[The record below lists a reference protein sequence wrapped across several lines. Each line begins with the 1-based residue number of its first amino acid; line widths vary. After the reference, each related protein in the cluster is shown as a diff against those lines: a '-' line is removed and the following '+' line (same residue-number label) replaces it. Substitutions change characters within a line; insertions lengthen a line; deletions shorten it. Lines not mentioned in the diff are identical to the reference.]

1 MIFSRNN
8 SYILA
13 KYDVRGGIILTL
25 KKICMAENESEE
37 NKILIFYRY
46 FSLFVTSFF
55 YLIGNSEHLIQKKL
69 FIIACI
75 SVSAVILNF
84 LYIKNEGSYKKI
96 NILVLIETLGNSFLL
111 IPSGGM
117 NSPYIWYALNT
128 ILITSIKLNKWYCW
142 ANLFVYLF
150 SSTVISYLIFG
161 EIELMNPINKEF
173 NLILS
178 FILITAAIQILSKY
192 IKEIKNDRE
201 KLVKTNNELQLASKK
216 VKESMNNIMDIYETV
231 HFFTAEKNKKDLID
245 LMINYIKELTV
256 VKNPFFIDLSS
267 EKNEIFIN
275 DENSEFNLLKEN
287 LKNKI
292 LKDLNSFLY
301 NEDPIEVKMEN
312 KRFMIIVVKSSY
324 RTYGILGFEIE
335 EGNGTAI
342 YKESMERIRFFKEL
356 GAIAFERAYLEEVNE
371 QLLINEEQN
380 RIANEIHDSVL
391 QKLFSVSCGIFGLMK
406 NIEKLDESKVK
417 EELNTI
423 RDSIDSAMKEL
434 RHTIYGLSWEKDG
447 INSFEED
454 IFEYINQTK
463 KLNNADITFDV
474 TGNMEFLSLI
484 QKKAIYRIICEGI
497 GNAVHH
503 GKADHISVSLN
514 IEPKNNLLRIAD
526 NGKGFNTN
534 GIKNNKGSGLGIKN
548 LYYLTESLNG
558 EINITSKT
566 GIGTEINITIPNNIM
581 VIERKNA
588 V

>member
-1 MIFSRNN
+1 M
-8 SYILA
+8 
-13 KYDVRGGIILTL
+13 TL
-25 KKICMAENESEE
+25 KKICMTEGESEE

-55 YLIGNSEHLIQKKL
+55 YFIGNTEHLIQKKL

-84 LYIKNEGSYKKI
+84 LYIKNENSNKKI
-96 NILVLIETLGNSFLL
+96 NVLVLIETLSNSFLL
-111 IPSGGM
+111 IPSGGI
-117 NSPYIWYALNT
+117 NSPYIWYTLNT

-161 EIELMNPINKEF
+161 GIELMDPINKEF

-178 FILITAAIQILSKY
+178 LILITAAIQILSKY
-192 IKEIKNDRE
+192 IKEIKNDKE
-201 KLVKTNNELQLASKK
+201 KLAK
-216 VKESMNNIMDIYETV
+216 
-231 HFFTAEKNKKDLID
+231 
-245 LMINYIKELTV
+245 IN
-256 VKNPFFIDLSS
+256 
-267 EKNEIFIN
+267 
-275 DENSEFNLLKEN
+275 
-287 LKNKI
+287 
-292 LKDLNSFLY
+292 
-301 NEDPIEVKMEN
+301 
-312 KRFMIIVVKSSY
+312 
-324 RTYGILGFEIE
+324 
-335 EGNGTAI
+335 
-342 YKESMERIRFFKEL
+342 
-356 GAIAFERAYLEEVNE
+356 EVNE

-391 QKLFSVSCGIFGLMK
+391 QRLFSVSCGIFGLMK
-406 NIEKLDESKVK
+406 NIEKLDESKIK

-447 INSFEED
+447 INSFEKD

-474 TGNMEFLSLI
+474 TGNMEFLSLM

-503 GKADHISVSLN
+503 GKADHVSVSLN
-514 IEPKNNLLRIAD
+514 IEPKNSLLRITD

-534 GIKNNKGSGLGIKN
+534 EIKNNKGSGLGIKN

-558 EINITSKT
+558 EINIISKT
-566 GIGTEINITIPNNIM
+566 GIGTEIDITIPNSIT
-581 VIERKNA
+581 VIERKN
-588 V
+588 VV